1 MVGLFG
7 ARSVAPTGWGHRQIG
22 QARAMSK
29 KRVPHAVCRIIWNSP
44 AVMRQCP
51 ARFEIDG
58 WV

>member
-1 MVGLFG
+1 MAGLFG

-22 QARAMSK
+22 PERAMSK
-29 KRVPHAVCRIIWNSP
+29 RPVPRAACRIIWNSP

-51 ARFEIDG
+51 ARFDMDF

>member
-1 MVGLFG
+1 MVVLFG

-22 QARAMSK
+22 PARAMSK
-29 KRVPHAVCRIIWNSP
+29 RRVPPAAFRIIWNSP

-51 ARFEIDG
+51 ARFDVDG